1 MVEDDAVEKQECP
14 NSVVQ
19 RKEAKGAVA
28 VKIQPMMIGVAHV
41 PQDAGDEETGERE
54 EDVDAISAP
63 HLHFVDES
71 QDVRAGVAQI
81 AIVEEEDGDGGKAA
95 HAIER
100 RKMPLSRMRNT
111 RWLLHRGVVN
121 DHGSAA
127 GGCSGEIH
135 HARKC
140 S

>member
-1 MVEDDAVEKQECP
+1 MVEDDAVEKEKCP
-14 NSVVQ
+14 KPVVEG
-19 RKEAKGAVA
+19 KEPKGAVA
-28 VKIQPMMIGVAHV
+28 IKVQPMMIGVAHV
-41 PQDAGDEETGERE
+41 PQDAGNEKAGERE

-63 HLHFVDES
+63 HLHFIDES

-81 AIVEEEDGDGGKAA
+81 AIVEEEDGDGGEAA

-100 RKMPLSRMRNT
+100 RKVPFSRVRNT

-121 DHGSAA
+121 DRSGACR
-127 GGCSGEIH
+127 CSGEIH